1 MDIKKPRPKTGFN
14 QTNKPKLLLSYLKAS
29 YNY

>member
-14 QTNKPKLLLSYLKAS
+14 QTNKPKLLLSYSKVMEYS
-29 YNY
+29 